1 VRRFGWPVVL
11 VALALVG
18 AVACGGSKSSGDD
31 GLGGNTT
38 TPTSAPVECTGKTLT
53 AGEIGV
59 TPTEIKVT
67 VMADVGSPL
76 SPGLFQGSID
86 GVKAWA
92 DYVNANGGLACRQ
105 VTVETSDSR
114 LSPDEAKNGIVTAC
128 GNSLALVGTTALF
141 LNDMRPAASCKDK
154 AGAATG
160 LPDLAV
166 VQTEPVEQCS
176 PLSYAVIPNAGTCS
190 YSGKGVRHFKSV
202 TPAIE
207 WFKKNLTTDLHGVFI
222 VPADLPSTITS
233 STPLFHAIQSLGV
246 KKDAEF
252 GASGLWTQSQYTP
265 VVGSIKSAEATYV
278 MNMLDYAGSVKLRK
292 EALAQGVTSV
302 KVWACALQC
311 YAPGFLASGGA
322 AVEGHY
328 AWLQFLPFEDKGTNP
343 TLDAFLKYDKKPDG
357 FGVQAF
363 AAGLL
368 LQRVVDA
375 IVAKDGPNAVTRK
388 AILDE
393 IKNVHDFDADGLL
406 VETDVAGKNPGPC
419 IVIVQVQQGK
429 WVRVDP
435 EKKGTFDCSQP
446 SSITEFDLDP
456 VAAYKPSS

>member
-1 VRRFGWPVVL
+1 MKRFGLLSGL
-11 VALALVG
+11 VALTLVV
-18 AVACGGSKSSGDD
+18 AACGSAKSNGGGGLAGDS
-31 GLGGNTT
+31 TS
-38 TPTSAPVECTGKTLT
+38 TPTSAKNDCSGKTLT

-59 TPTEIKVT
+59 SPTTITLT

-105 VTVETSDSR
+105 VTVETSDSK
-114 LSPDEAKNGIVTAC
+114 LSADEAKNGITTAC

-141 LNDMRPAASCKDK
+141 LNDMRPAANCQDK
-154 AGAATG
+154 AGVATG

-176 PLSYAVIPNAGTCS
+176 PLSYAVIPNAGACP

-202 TPAIE
+202 TAAIA
-207 WFKKNLTTDLHGVFI
+207 WFEKNVTTDLHGPFI
-222 VPADLPSTITS
+222 VAADLPSTITS

-246 KKDAEF
+246 KSDAEF

-265 VVGSIKSAEATYV
+265 VAAAMKAHNATWA
-278 MNMLDYAGSVKLRK
+278 MNMLDYAGTVKMRK
-292 EALAQGVTSV
+292 EAQAQGVSSV
-302 KVWACALQC
+302 KVWACTLQC
-311 YAPGFLASGGA
+311 YAPGFISSGGPE
-322 AVEGHY
+322 VEGQY
-328 AWLQFLPFEDKGTNP
+328 SWLQFLPFEDKGSNP
-343 TLDAFLKYDKKPDG
+343 TLDAFLQFDKKPDA

-368 LQRVVDA
+368 LQHVVEQ
-375 IVAKDGPNAVTRK
+375 IVAADGPNGITRAK
-388 AILDE
+388 VLE
-393 IKNVHDFDADGLL
+393 MLKTVHDFDAGGLL
-406 VETDVAGKNPGPC
+406 VKTDIAGKQPSPC
-419 IVIVQVQQGK
+419 IVIMQVQQGK

-435 EKKGTFDCSQP
+435 VKAGTFDCTEP
-446 SSITEFDLDP
+446 TSITESDLDP
-456 VAAYKPSS
+456 VAAYKPGS